1 MEDRILKIA
10 LSAGYELS
18 TSEVLGIRFA
28 LNVDDPTDD
37 DIYLWVLILNASDRD
52 NGSDKDDTYSFID
65 WASVKQNATLTD
77 PTLISLLERNS

>member
-10 LSAGYELS
+10 MEGGYELS

-37 DIYLWVLILNASDRD
+37 DIYLWVLILS
-52 NGSDKDDTYSFID
+52 GSDKDDSYSFID

-77 PTLISLLERNS
+77 PALISLLEKNS

>member
-10 LSAGYELS
+10 LEGGYELS

-37 DIYLWVLILNASDRD
+37 DIYLWVLILS
-52 NGSDKDDTYSFID
+52 GSDKDDSYSFID
-65 WASVKQNATLTD
+65 WASVKRDAILTD
-77 PTLISLLERNS
+77 PALISLLEKNS